1 MGRFVLGGRVKI
13 LGPRLTRDTV
23 GSGWVESDRGFKLIF
38 GLFQVESVFFLNSGE
53 NFGPCMTRRMVGSC
67 FLCGLG
73 RVNRTGRPMI
83 RSSMK

>member
-38 GLFQVESVFFLNSGE
+38 GLFQVESVFFS
-53 NFGPCMTRRMVGSC
+53 
-67 FLCGLG
+67 
-73 RVNRTGRPMI
+73 
-83 RSSMK
+83 